1 MTYLMSQL
9 ILYSSMCANRNYTCG
24 KAFSEMFP
32 QQVLKKYL
40 ENNKLN
46 NELKAIISR
55 LLLNIYIDKEPRLII

>member
-1 MTYLMSQL
+1 
-9 ILYSSMCANRNYTCG
+9 MCANRNYTCG